1 MRELYPKPT
10 YLRSLAILTLL
21 CEIDPRTWPPMQ
33 QS

>member
-21 CEIDPRTWPPMQ
+21 CETARTQPPMQ